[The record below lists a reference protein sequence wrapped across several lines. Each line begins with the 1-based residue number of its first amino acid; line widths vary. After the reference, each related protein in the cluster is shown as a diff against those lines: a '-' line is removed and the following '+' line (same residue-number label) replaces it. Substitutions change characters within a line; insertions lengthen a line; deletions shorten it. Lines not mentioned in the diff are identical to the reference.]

1 MQNNLQR
8 FHSTGVPCRGLSIA
22 SNRKKYQVTIPRI
35 WKDGCW
41 QSFIVCN
48 DFLGNL

>member
-22 SNRKKYQVTIPRI
+22 VTAKNIKLQFVEFGRM
-35 WKDGCW
+35 GAAVVYC
-41 QSFIVCN
+41 
-48 DFLGNL
+48 L